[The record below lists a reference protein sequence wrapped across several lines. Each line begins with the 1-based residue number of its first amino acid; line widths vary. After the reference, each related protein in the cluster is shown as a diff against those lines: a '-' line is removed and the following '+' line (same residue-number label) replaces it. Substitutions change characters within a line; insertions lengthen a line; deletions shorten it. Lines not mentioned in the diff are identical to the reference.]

1 MNRSLAES
9 LVALARHYPWL
20 VPVLVALGLVASF
33 AEGLGIGLLIPVL
46 DEVIGAHGGQ
56 SSGPLATSLQTLTA
70 WIPDDQRLWML
81 GAIIVAL
88 VALKTVLMIA
98 NAGVSMWASS
108 RLGHDLRLRL
118 GHAML
123 HSDYG
128 YVTGLDQGRVVNLFE
143 SQSDRAGEAMT
154 LFAGFVS
161 AACTVLVFV
170 LLLALLSWQLT
181 LVVVAV
187 VLPVSLFVRAMT
199 RRASGLGRALLG
211 ACATLTT
218 RVLEVVGSVRTIRLF
233 GGEDQEARAFAQ
245 ASNGVRRAEFRAG
258 LMTGSI
264 QPLVEFLY
272 VPVFFAV
279 LALALRSGTSLAV
292 LFAFLALLYRLQT
305 PLKRLDHLR
314 VELSTRAAAFESF
327 VQLLA
332 EAAER
337 PARSGHIPAGP
348 LTDSVVLEGVDF
360 AFAGA
365 QVPVLSGVSLTIRRG
380 TVVALVG
387 RSGSGKSTLVNLI
400 CGLYQP
406 TAGCIRIDGVAL
418 ADLDV
423 RTWRRRVAFA
433 GQDADLLEGT
443 IRDNVAFGS
452 PEASEADVRE
462 ALRLAHA
469 SEFVAALPNE
479 IDTEVGPRGAS
490 LSGGQR
496 QRIALA
502 RAFLRAPDLL
512 ILDEA
517 TNALDGITEAAIQD
531 AIDTLSRRSTILL
544 IAHRLDTLRKADE
557 VIVLEAGRVAERGP
571 PQRLLAAEGLLAGQN
586 APE

>member
-1 MNRSLAES
+1 
-9 LVALARHYPWL
+9 
-20 VPVLVALGLVASF
+20 
-33 AEGLGIGLLIPVL
+33 
-46 DEVIGAHGGQ
+46 
-56 SSGPLATSLQTLTA
+56 
-70 WIPDDQRLWML
+70 
-81 GAIIVAL
+81 
-88 VALKTVLMIA
+88 
-98 NAGVSMWASS
+98 
-108 RLGHDLRLRL
+108 
-118 GHAML
+118 
-123 HSDYG
+123 
-128 YVTGLDQGRVVNLFE
+128 
-143 SQSDRAGEAMT
+143 
-154 LFAGFVS
+154 
-161 AACTVLVFV
+161 
-170 LLLALLSWQLT
+170 
-181 LVVVAV
+181 
-187 VLPVSLFVRAMT
+187 
-199 RRASGLGRALLG
+199 
-211 ACATLTT
+211 
-218 RVLEVVGSVRTIRLF
+218 
-233 GGEDQEARAFAQ
+233 
-245 ASNGVRRAEFRAG
+245 
-258 LMTGSI
+258 MTGSI

-327 VQLLA
+327 DRLLA
-332 EAAER
+332 EAAAR
-337 PARSGHIPAGP
+337 PARSGRALAGRFADCVE
-348 LTDSVVLEGVDF
+348 LQDVDF
-360 AFAGA
+360 SFEGA
-365 QVPVLSGVSLTIRRG
+365 EAPVLSGVSLTIRRG

-406 TAGCIRIDGVAL
+406 TAGRILVDGVAL

-423 RTWRRRVAFA
+423 RSWRRRIAFA

-452 PEASEADVRE
+452 PEATEMQVHE

-469 SEFVAALPNE
+469 SEFVAALPNG

-502 RAFLRAPDLL
+502 RAFVRAPDLL

-517 TNALDGITEAAIQD
+517 TNALDGMTEAAIQD
-531 AIDTLSRRSTILL
+531 AIDTLARRSTILL
-544 IAHRLDTLRKADE
+544 IAHRLETFRKADD

-571 PQRLLAAEGLLAGQN
+571 PQRLLAADGLLARQH
-586 APE
+586 ALE